1 MLLISIAAI
10 GGFLCFA
17 CVVGFVIPTLL
28 TRLVPWF
35 LQLRGA
41 LAFAV
46 AVRLAI
52 GAVLIV
58 AAPDTR
64 YPLAFQILG
73 GLMLLAAA
81 VLPLLGI
88 ARISRLVNW
97 VAGLPS
103 LAIRAW
109 LCLGFGFGAFL
120 LYGSGLV

>member
-1 MLLISIAAI
+1 MLLILIAAI
-10 GGFLCFA
+10 GGFLCCA
-17 CVVGFVIPTLL
+17 CIVGFVVPTLL

-41 LAFAV
+41 LAIAV

-52 GAVLIV
+52 GVVLIV

-97 VAGLPS
+97 VAGWPP
-103 LAIRAW
+103 LAMRAW